1 MLWFPNPYDSLWT
14 WQSIP
19 GKPFGIVSNLRS
31 HCIYIMISRETDQY
45 FRGLIEYLSSE
56 YKRKEASGEKHNS
69 DFASLMM
76 ANEISE
82 EKAERKVSKLY
93 YTNSFGLTN
102 ATPRLFKRLLH
113 SLWIITVSSKVEFEN
128 VESASKGFTHEEILA
143 NAMLLILAGHETT
156 AATLQF
162 FWYLICMN
170 PAVQNQIYEEIQQ
183 KEKFSYEDI
192 RDFKVKSWGFSIQ
205 FKIGI
210 FSIWT
215 LV

>member
-1 MLWFPNPYDSLWT
+1 
-14 WQSIP
+14 
-19 GKPFGIVSNLRS
+19 
-31 HCIYIMISRETDQY
+31 MI
-45 FRGLIEYLSSE
+45 
-56 YKRKEASGEKHNS
+56 HN
-69 DFASLMM
+69 
-76 ANEISE
+76 
-82 EKAERKVSKLY
+82 
-93 YTNSFGLTN
+93 
-102 ATPRLFKRLLH
+102 
-113 SLWIITVSSKVEFEN
+113 LWIITEYSKVEFEN

-192 RDFKVKSWGFSIQ
+192 RDFKVKFWGFLNQ
-205 FKIGI
+205 FHIEI
-210 FSIWT
+210 LSIWT